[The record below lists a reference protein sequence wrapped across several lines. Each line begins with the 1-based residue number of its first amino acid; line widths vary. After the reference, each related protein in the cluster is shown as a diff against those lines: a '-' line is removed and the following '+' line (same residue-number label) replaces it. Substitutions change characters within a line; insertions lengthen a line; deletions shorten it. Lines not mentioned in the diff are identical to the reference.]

1 MTLQNALNNYEPN
14 SRFCKFGPWFSTLT
28 EDDRASVIQA
38 FDNPEIA
45 TRHIFK
51 VLKSIGCP
59 SAESS
64 IRTHRLRECQN
75 CERTNYGQHV

>member
-1 MTLQNALNNYEPN
+1 MTLQAQLNNYSPN
-14 SRFCKFGPWFSTLT
+14 SRYCKFAPWFSQLP

-64 IRTHRLRECQN
+64 IRSHRLGECQH
-75 CERTNYGQHV
+75 CERTNYGVNV